1 MLSLFFVFFAATI
14 SAENLL
20 APKNIFAKAPKAF
33 ISSFSTAD
41 KATLDKLLEMTNQLL
56 QEGVDAVALAT
67 SNRDTAA
74 GEAST
79 AETNHG
85 DATTALDEAKQGLE
99 AASSL
104 VITKQSQLDGEEVVL
119 QNTIN
124 EKDRTDGLLAQASTK
139 LEKTQQRVTDEKR
152 SLNDILQLLA
162 EYEDVRVGFAET
174 NRKLLSTFVMV
185 ESDAIDDIEAK
196 VNEMIADADS
206 ELQEDTLARDNAQTA
221 YNEAVAAHD
230 QANTAVA
237 TTQGH
242 LSEAQLKESQ
252 AQIKKDNKENALAS
266 AATALS
272 AAQATLGDLENTLV
286 KETDRVAGEKNTLDQ
301 VVVVLEDL
309 ISKAD

>member
-1 MLSLFFVFFAATI
+1 MLSLFFVFLAATI

-20 APKNIFAKAPKAF
+20 APKNIIAKAPKAF

-56 QEGVDAVALAT
+56 QEGADAVALAT
-67 SNRDTAA
+67 SNRDTAS

-104 VITKQSQLDGEEVVL
+104 VITKQSQLDGEKVVL

-124 EKDRTDGLLAQASTK
+124 EKDRTDGVLAQASTK

-206 ELQEDTLARDNAQTA
+206 ELQEDNLAKENAQTA

-242 LSEAQLKESQ
+242 LQDAQLKESQ
-252 AQIKKDNKENALAS
+252 AQVKKDNKENSLAS
-266 AATALS
+266 AAAALS
-272 AAQATLGDLENTLV
+272 AARATLSDLENTLS

>member
-1 MLSLFFVFFAATI
+1 
-14 SAENLL
+14 
-20 APKNIFAKAPKAF
+20 
-33 ISSFSTAD
+33 
-41 KATLDKLLEMTNQLL
+41 MTNQLL

-185 ESDAIDDIEAK
+185 ESDAIDDITAK
-196 VNEMIADADS
+196 VNEM
-206 ELQEDTLARDNAQTA
+206 TA

-242 LSEAQLKESQ
+242 LQDAQLKESQ
-252 AQIKKDNKENALAS
+252 AQVKKDNKENSLAS
-266 AATALS
+266 AAAALS
-272 AAQATLGDLENTLV
+272 AARATLSDL
-286 KETDRVAGEKNTLDQ
+286 
-301 VVVVLEDL
+301 
-309 ISKAD
+309 

>member
-1 MLSLFFVFFAATI
+1 MLSLFFVFLAATI

-56 QEGVDAVALAT
+56 QDGVDAVALAT

-74 GEAST
+74 GEADT
-79 AETNHG
+79 ANTNHG
-85 DATTALDEAKQGLE
+85 DATTALDEAKQELE
-99 AASSL
+99 AASS
-104 VITKQSQLDGEEVVL
+104 VVTTKQSQLDGEEIVL

-124 EKDRTDGLLAQASTK
+124 EKDRTDGLLAEASTK
-139 LEKTQQRVTDEKR
+139 LEKTETRVTDEKE
-152 SLNDILQLLA
+152 SLNQILQLLA

-196 VNEMIADADS
+196 VSEMIADADS
-206 ELQEDTLARDNAQTA
+206 ELQEDNLAKENAQTA

-237 TTQGH
+237 TTRGELQ
-242 LSEAQLKESQ
+242 EAQLKESQ
-252 AQIKKDNKENALAS
+252 AQIKKDNKENSLAS

-272 AAQATLGDLENTLV
+272 AAQATLSDLENTLV
-286 KETDRVAGEKNTLDQ
+286 SETDRVAGEKNTLDQ